1 MGDRGRGERVR
12 RILLLREI
20 ECILLARRMTDR
32 ANRPSTQVSLVAVW
46 LASTK
51 VDKFVAD
58 AQRRDLGGL
67 VDGDAEDDGSEG

>member
-1 MGDRGRGERVR
+1 VWGIVVG
-12 RILLLREI
+12 
-20 ECILLARRMTDR
+20 
-32 ANRPSTQVSLVAVW
+32 VSLVAVW

-51 VDKFVAD
+51 VDKFLAD

>member
-1 MGDRGRGERVR
+1 
-12 RILLLREI
+12 
-20 ECILLARRMTDR
+20 MTDR